1 MSSTTL
7 IDACASGQTEAVERL
22 LSAPDIDVNQTDN
35 NGRTPLYIA
44 SENGH
49 VSVVEQLLIAPSIDV
64 NQKNRYGWTPLIEAS
79 HNGHLTIVERLEE
92 WNQQRKTEEKTIK
105 ASEEYQKLQRKI
117 QRKKRRLDELMAE
130 HDKLLEHARKKQ
142 TTNAFKNR

>member
-1 MSSTTL
+1 MKNKWYNSFKINTYKPKPKPYTINMSSTTL

-49 VSVVEQLLIAPSIDV
+49 A
-64 NQKNRYGWTPLIEAS
+64 NR
-79 HNGHLTIVERLEE
+79 
-92 WNQQRKTEEKTIK
+92 
-105 ASEEYQKLQRKI
+105 
-117 QRKKRRLDELMAE
+117 
-130 HDKLLEHARKKQ
+130 
-142 TTNAFKNR
+142 